1 MCAKNEKKGT
11 YLIVGAVG
19 TEQEFNS
26 SQKEKCALP
35 PHPTLCACAC
45 ACACA
50 CLVGVVCSPPLARQ
64 NRNFGRSFR
73 EAAARTGARIAHFGF
88 DSSVVEVM
96 ADDIHKFIEYIQWRM
111 KGKAQ
116 H

>member
-1 MCAKNEKKGT
+1 VCAKNEKKGT

-26 SQKEKCALP
+26 SQKEKCAP
-35 PHPTLCACAC
+35 PSPTVCACAC
-45 ACACA
+45 ASCRC
-50 CLVGVVCSPPLARQ
+50 GVFTTSWPA

-73 EAAARTGARIAHFGF
+73 EAASRTGARIAHFGF

-111 KGKAQ
+111 KGKIQ